1 MTTVGETFQSA
12 VTENMKL
19 YAHALF
25 IAVKNGLISMN
36 DDIRDFDG
44 TQLNEKEVFEAAEE
58 NILSMQPINLYA
70 VPVDKFFAYYFA
82 KKVDEVKQLHYQN
95 FSRVATKVFDV
106 STKFHT
112 DLYDPNTKK
121 TESLDEMRK
130 KTKVFPAL
138 ICIVPMK
145 G

>member
-1 MTTVGETFQSA
+1 MMTVGGAFQSA
-12 VTENMKL
+12 VNENMKL

-25 IAVKNGLISMN
+25 IAVKNGLISMD
-36 DDIRDFDG
+36 DDIEDFDG
-44 TQLNEKEVFEAAEE
+44 TRLNEKEVLRAAEE

-70 VPVDKFFAYYFA
+70 VPVNNFFAYYFA

-95 FSRVATKVFDV
+95 FSLVATKVFDV

-121 TESLDEMRK
+121 NESLVEIRK
-130 KTKVFPAL
+130 KTKVFPTL

>member
-1 MTTVGETFQSA
+1 MIVREVFKNA
-12 VTENMKL
+12 VDENMNL

-25 IAVKNGLISMN
+25 IAVRNGIISMN
-36 DDIRDFDG
+36 DDIDTFDS
-44 TQLNEKEVFEAAEE
+44 TQLNEKEVLRVAEE

-70 VPVDKFFAYYFA
+70 VPVDNFFAYYFA
-82 KKVDEVKQLHYQN
+82 KKIDEVKQLHYQN

-106 STKFHT
+106 STKIHT
-112 DLYDPNTKK
+112 DLYDPNTRK
-121 TESLDEMRK
+121 TESLFEIRK

-138 ICIVPMK
+138 ICIIPTK